1 MKGMDKKIKRAV
13 SGTLAAV
20 MTASAGIASFGAAG
34 VPVCD
39 EAMYVT
45 MAPYGGI
52 SEASV
57 VKSYELHGAREI
69 TDRGT
74 YQAVHN
80 MTGMEKPEVDGDT
93 VIFRLLEEPENDRFY
108 FEGRMEPE
116 EVSGTLPW
124 DITVSYRL
132 NGVERRLEELAHE
145 KGVLKISIDAVPN
158 AGTSE
163 YFRNNMTMEIAAVV
177 DMDQNLSVEAP
188 GAQIQSI
195 GSMKTVLFMVMP
207 GEEQHFELEI
217 GSNDLEFSGL
227 LFLMAPVT
235 ISQLERL
242 EDLRKARDTVK
253 DSADAIGDSL
263 DVILDSLDGLQGG
276 LGSTVEG
283 LGQLDRSRQIL
294 SDAKG
299 GIYVD
304 ADQALALLKELSDR
318 GIPFPAYVEEARK
331 ALEDMNGE
339 LNAMNT
345 SVQALDDQLESLG
358 YGLKHVTMDLN
369 DTADLLY
376 DTRHDVGDLEDGLA
390 RLRKDLE
397 ELKEKKEAV
406 RKRVAEL
413 KKVIARLKELQ
424 EQIQGHGDVLGISDQ
439 EREELMEQLSGFCGG
454 FADEAWEKYEAVTAS
469 GSDAVGD
476 ALGDLAG
483 VGTEIAGKGL
493 SRLIRALEALVGAAE
508 KPSRLESMIGSV
520 TQSISTLEHIIY
532 RVHRDGE
539 SLENV
544 LSDTGDVAD
553 TLRHTAA
560 TGQNLV
566 EHVDRLTGIL
576 NTYHGTASASLKD
589 TGLLIDSAVRGT
601 DAMHTLIS
609 NVEESLK
616 KAGEP
621 LDAGTKK
628 TIEGLSSALSA
639 ALSGLS
645 ETGVI
650 RDAKNNV
657 EDLADE
663 KWEEYTGEDMTILNA
678 DIHAEKVSFTSGEN
692 PEPQSLQIIL
702 RTEGT
707 KETEEDSVPAMSEDF
722 QAEGN
727 IFQRLWSILVR
738 IAEAVAG
745 VFRG

>member
-45 MAPYGGI
+45 MDPYGGI

-57 VKSYELHGAREI
+57 MKSYELHGAREI
-69 TDRGT
+69 TDRGA

-454 FADEAWEKYEAVTAS
+454 FADEGWEKYEAVTAS

-476 ALGDLAG
+476 ALGNLAG

-576 NTYHGTASASLKD
+576 NTYHGTASLSLKD

-601 DAMHTLIS
+601 DAMHTLLS

-650 RDAKNNV
+650 RDAKNTV

>member
-45 MAPYGGI
+45 MDPYGGI

-532 RVHRDGE
+532 RVHRDRE

>member
-1 MKGMDKKIKRAV
+1 MKGMDKKIKRAD
-13 SGTLAAV
+13 SGTLAEV

-45 MAPYGGI
+45 MDPYGGI

-601 DAMHTLIS
+601 DAMHTLLS

-628 TIEGLSSALSA
+628 TIEGLSSALSS

-650 RDAKNNV
+650 RDAKNTV

>member
-45 MAPYGGI
+45 MDPYGGI

-454 FADEAWEKYEAVTAS
+454 FADEGWEKYEAITAS

-601 DAMHTLIS
+601 DAMHTLLS

-650 RDAKNNV
+650 RDAKNTV

>member
-45 MAPYGGI
+45 MDPYGGI

-116 EVSGTLPW
+116 EVSETLPR
-124 DITVSYRL
+124 DIAVSYRL

-339 LNAMNT
+339 LNSMNT

-601 DAMHTLIS
+601 DAMHTLLS

-650 RDAKNNV
+650 RDAKNTV

>member
-1 MKGMDKKIKRAV
+1 MKGMDKKIKRAI

-45 MAPYGGI
+45 MDPYGGI

-145 KGVLKISIDAVPN
+145 KGVLRISIDAVPN

-483 VGTEIAGKGL
+483 VGTEIAGKGI

-650 RDAKNNV
+650 RDAKNTV

>member
-45 MAPYGGI
+45 MDPYGGI

-93 VIFRLLEEPENDRFY
+93 VTFRLLEEPENDRFY

-493 SRLIRALEALVGAAE
+493 SRLIRALEALVRAAE

-601 DAMHTLIS
+601 DAMHTLLS

-650 RDAKNNV
+650 RDAKNTV

>member
-20 MTASAGIASFGAAG
+20 MAASAGIASFGAAG

-45 MAPYGGI
+45 MDPYGGI

-74 YQAVHN
+74 YQSVHN
-80 MTGMEKPEVDGDT
+80 MTGMEEPEVDGDT

-116 EVSGTLPW
+116 EISETLPW
-124 DITVSYRL
+124 DIAVSYRL

-158 AGTSE
+158 TGTSE

-263 DVILDSLDGLQGG
+263 DVVLDSLDGLQGG

-376 DTRHDVGDLEDGLA
+376 DPRHDVGDLEDGLA

-454 FADEAWEKYEAVTAS
+454 FADEEWEKYEAVTAS

-493 SRLIRALEALVGAAE
+493 SRLIGALEALVGAAE

-560 TGQNLV
+560 TGQSLV

-576 NTYHGTASASLKD
+576 NMYHGTASSSLKD

-601 DAMHTLIS
+601 DAMHTLLS

-650 RDAKNNV
+650 RDAKNTV

-745 VFRG
+745 VFWG

>member
-1 MKGMDKKIKRAV
+1 MKGIDKKIKRAV

-45 MAPYGGI
+45 MDPYGGI

-57 VKSYELHGAREI
+57 VKSYELQGAREI

-177 DMDQNLSVEAP
+177 DIDQNLSVEAP
-188 GAQIQSI
+188 RAQIQSI

-601 DAMHTLIS
+601 DAMHTLLS

-650 RDAKNNV
+650 RDAKNTV

>member
-45 MAPYGGI
+45 MDPYGGI

-601 DAMHTLIS
+601 DAMHTLLS

-650 RDAKNNV
+650 RDAKNTV

-663 KWEEYTGEDMTILNA
+663 KWEEYTGEDMTILNT

>member
-45 MAPYGGI
+45 MDPYGGI

-397 ELKEKKEAV
+397 DLKEKKEAV

-601 DAMHTLIS
+601 DAMHTLLS

-650 RDAKNNV
+650 RDAKNTV

>member
-1 MKGMDKKIKRAV
+1 MKGMDKKIKRAI

-45 MAPYGGI
+45 MDPYGGI

-454 FADEAWEKYEAVTAS
+454 FADEGWEKYEAITAS

-650 RDAKNNV
+650 RDAKNTV

>member
-45 MAPYGGI
+45 MDPYGGI

-93 VIFRLLEEPENDRFY
+93 VIVRLLEEPENDRFY

-601 DAMHTLIS
+601 DAMHTLLS

-650 RDAKNNV
+650 RDAKNTV

>member
-1 MKGMDKKIKRAV
+1 MD
-13 SGTLAAV
+13 
-20 MTASAGIASFGAAG
+20 
-34 VPVCD
+34 
-39 EAMYVT
+39 
-45 MAPYGGI
+45 PYGGI

-454 FADEAWEKYEAVTAS
+454 FADEGWEKYEAITAS

-520 TQSISTLEHIIY
+520 TQSMSTLEHIIY

-601 DAMHTLIS
+601 DAMHTLLS

-650 RDAKNNV
+650 RDAKNTV

>member
-45 MAPYGGI
+45 MDPYGGI

-483 VGTEIAGKGL
+483 VGTEIAGKGI

-650 RDAKNNV
+650 RDAKNTV

>member
-1 MKGMDKKIKRAV
+1 
-13 SGTLAAV
+13 
-20 MTASAGIASFGAAG
+20 
-34 VPVCD
+34 
-39 EAMYVT
+39 
-45 MAPYGGI
+45 
-52 SEASV
+52 
-57 VKSYELHGAREI
+57 
-69 TDRGT
+69 
-74 YQAVHN
+74 

-145 KGVLKISIDAVPN
+145 KGVLRISIDAVPN

-483 VGTEIAGKGL
+483 VGTEIAGKGI

-650 RDAKNNV
+650 RDAKNTV

>member
-1 MKGMDKKIKRAV
+1 MKGMDKKIKRAI

-45 MAPYGGI
+45 MDPYGGI

-145 KGVLKISIDAVPN
+145 KGVLRISIDAVPN

-650 RDAKNNV
+650 RDAKNTV

-702 RTEGT
+702 RTEG
-707 KETEEDSVPAMSEDF
+707 
-722 QAEGN
+722 
-727 IFQRLWSILVR
+727 QRKR
-738 IAEAVAG
+738 RKTAY
-745 VFRG
+745 RP

>member
-45 MAPYGGI
+45 MDPYGGI

-132 NGVERRLEELAHE
+132 NVVERRLEELAHE

-454 FADEAWEKYEAVTAS
+454 FADEGWEKYEAITAS

-601 DAMHTLIS
+601 DAMHTLLS

-650 RDAKNNV
+650 RDAKNTV

>member
-20 MTASAGIASFGAAG
+20 MAASAGIASFGAAG

-45 MAPYGGI
+45 MDPYGGI

-80 MTGMEKPEVDGDT
+80 MTGMEEPEVDGDT

-116 EVSGTLPW
+116 EVSETLPW
-124 DITVSYRL
+124 DVAVSYRL

-158 AGTSE
+158 TGTSE

-263 DVILDSLDGLQGG
+263 DVVLDSLDGLQGG

-339 LNAMNT
+339 LNSMNT

-369 DTADLLY
+369 DTADLFY

-454 FADEAWEKYEAVTAS
+454 FADEGWEKYEAITAS

-493 SRLIRALEALVGAAE
+493 SRLIGAMEALVGAAE

-560 TGQNLV
+560 TGQSLV

-576 NTYHGTASASLKD
+576 NTYHGTASSSLKD

-601 DAMHTLIS
+601 DAMHTLLS

-650 RDAKNNV
+650 RDAKNTV

>member
-45 MAPYGGI
+45 MDPYGGI

-57 VKSYELHGAREI
+57 MKSYELHGAREI

-454 FADEAWEKYEAVTAS
+454 FADEGWEKYEAVTAS

-476 ALGDLAG
+476 ALGNLAG

-576 NTYHGTASASLKD
+576 NTYHGTASLSLKD

-601 DAMHTLIS
+601 DAMHTLLS

-650 RDAKNNV
+650 RDAKNTV

>member
-1 MKGMDKKIKRAV
+1 MKGMDKKIKRAI

-45 MAPYGGI
+45 MDPYGGI

-145 KGVLKISIDAVPN
+145 KGVLRISIDAVPN

-454 FADEAWEKYEAVTAS
+454 FADEGWEKYEAITAS

-483 VGTEIAGKGL
+483 VGTEIARKGI

-601 DAMHTLIS
+601 DAMHTLLS

-650 RDAKNNV
+650 RDAKNTV

>member
-45 MAPYGGI
+45 MDPYGGI

-80 MTGMEKPEVDGDT
+80 MTGMEEPEVDGDT

-283 LGQLDRSRQIL
+283 LGQLDQSRQIL

-454 FADEAWEKYEAVTAS
+454 FADEGWEKYEAVTAS

-553 TLRHTAA
+553 TLRHTAV
-560 TGQNLV
+560 TGQSLV

-601 DAMHTLIS
+601 DAMHTLLS

-650 RDAKNNV
+650 RDAKNTV

>member
-1 MKGMDKKIKRAV
+1 MKGMDKKIKRAI

-45 MAPYGGI
+45 MDPYGGI

-145 KGVLKISIDAVPN
+145 KGVLRISIDAVPN

-242 EDLRKARDTVK
+242 EDLKKARDTVK

-483 VGTEIAGKGL
+483 VGTEIAGKGI

-650 RDAKNNV
+650 RDAKNTV

>member
-1 MKGMDKKIKRAV
+1 MKGIDKKIKRAV

-45 MAPYGGI
+45 MDPYGGI

-424 EQIQGHGDVLGISDQ
+424 EHIQGHGDVLGISDQ

-454 FADEAWEKYEAVTAS
+454 FADEGWEKYEAITAS
-469 GSDAVGD
+469 GSDAVED

-566 EHVDRLTGIL
+566 EHVDRFTGIL
-576 NTYHGTASASLKD
+576 NTYHGTASLSLKD

-601 DAMHTLIS
+601 DAMHTLLS

-650 RDAKNNV
+650 RDAKNTV

>member
-45 MAPYGGI
+45 MDPYGGI

-493 SRLIRALEALVGAAE
+493 SRLIRALEALVRAAE

-601 DAMHTLIS
+601 DAMHTLLS

-650 RDAKNNV
+650 RDAKNTV

>member
-1 MKGMDKKIKRAV
+1 MKGMDKKIKRAI

-45 MAPYGGI
+45 MDPYGGI

-145 KGVLKISIDAVPN
+145 KGVLRISIDAVPN

-650 RDAKNNV
+650 RDAKNTV

>member
-39 EAMYVT
+39 EAMYVS
-45 MAPYGGI
+45 MDPYGGI

-116 EVSGTLPW
+116 EVSETLPW
-124 DITVSYRL
+124 DIAVSYRL

-177 DMDQNLSVEAP
+177 DLDQNLSVEAP

-454 FADEAWEKYEAVTAS
+454 FADEGWEKYEAITAS

-601 DAMHTLIS
+601 DAMHTLLS

-650 RDAKNNV
+650 RDAKNTV

>member
-1 MKGMDKKIKRAV
+1 MKGMDKKIKRAI

-45 MAPYGGI
+45 MDPYGGI

-57 VKSYELHGAREI
+57 EKSYELHGAREI

-454 FADEAWEKYEAVTAS
+454 FADEGWEKYEAITAS

-601 DAMHTLIS
+601 DAMHTLLS

-650 RDAKNNV
+650 RDAKNTV